1 VKNFDGLAAI
11 SEGNGKGEGGG
22 GPGPFIGADGASFY
36 CPNQWDLI
44 RGKLHCGFYSGGRNG
59 LGKKK
64 MMRPDEWGLLVSE
77 TRGKI
82 RDTVSVGLTGRG
94 WLLIWA
100 GFAPRGPFLNVFLL
114 SSFYFS
120 VFLICF
126 ITFAKL
132 LQIKPNHFHKFCKN
146 HSKVLNQ

>member
-1 VKNFDGLAAI
+1 MDQREGSERRRLVEIDELLRRELRTSAKNLGSLAAI

-77 TRGKI
+77 EERGSWDTRSG
-82 RDTVSVGLTGRG
+82 
-94 WLLIWA
+94 
-100 GFAPRGPFLNVFLL
+100 
-114 SSFYFS
+114 
-120 VFLICF
+120 
-126 ITFAKL
+126 
-132 LQIKPNHFHKFCKN
+132 
-146 HSKVLNQ
+146 